1 MFKIDRQPI
10 YRHTE
15 LDPREAAKYKPLM
28 EAAFRD
34 HLSQYDNRPELK
46 AEKLKFI
53 TEQYANRVRVSKAV
67 GESPLFEDA
76 KIFGGINSSLKA
88 LFESVGNYSQPGN
101 ILNMGNVQNPMNAT
115 DLGNNLGQWNQGYK
129 PGTGDVPSYVFGLQ
143 NHIALHCI
151 GFDLLPTI
159 AVDTPKVVTI
169 YVDTVYGGGPL
180 DDPENQPSYIELSSA
195 IFTRNFINTNSLV
208 RGTTKLVITTDDG
221 TDGSAVE
228 VLFFLGSTVKT
239 AITAEVLGTG
249 TFNAAAA
256 PVKVSDITWDD
267 SVSVI
272 DIVDLVNTA
281 GSINVVY
288 IEGALNAG
296 EIPLTAANLSGV
308 TFSELYAGYASSI
321 RNNIAEASS
330 NDNSLGGMN
339 RAQHEK
345 GPVNKLNVVTIDK
358 QFEMVGLEIEA
369 DTTNIQ
375 IKDMAAMG
383 VNVISYLYT
392 GVQNQIVQSL
402 DETILNHLYRLGVT
416 STVNA
421 YLSQGIN
428 YSLYIG
434 ATGTANKA
442 FTAVNVPFIDIMGND
457 RKAHMGNIVNVC
469 SGTMMENQMTHND
482 RLYSRILVVA
492 EFVELQTR
500 ISPAD
505 NIVVGGE
512 LAAAIKHHSS
522 FVVSPTPTTITKNAG
537 LQYYGTVFGNI
548 SLFKNP
554 KIDFDD
560 PRILFIRRGD
570 EKDPGC
576 KLLAYDL
583 AASRQIVAEGTMAEK
598 IRVWSRFSLA
608 DIGFYPELNYHV
620 IVAVNDFKFA

>member
-34 HLSQYDNRPELK
+34 HLSQYDDRPELK
-46 AEKLKFI
+46 AERLKFI
-53 TEQYANRVRVSKAV
+53 TEQYSNRVRVSKAV

-272 DIVDLVNTA
+272 DIVDLVNTL
-281 GSINVVY
+281 GSTNVVY

-442 FTAVNVPFIDIMGND
+442 FSAVNVPFIDIMGND
-457 RKAHMGNIVNVC
+457 RKVAMGNIVNVC

-570 EKDPGC
+570 DKDPGC